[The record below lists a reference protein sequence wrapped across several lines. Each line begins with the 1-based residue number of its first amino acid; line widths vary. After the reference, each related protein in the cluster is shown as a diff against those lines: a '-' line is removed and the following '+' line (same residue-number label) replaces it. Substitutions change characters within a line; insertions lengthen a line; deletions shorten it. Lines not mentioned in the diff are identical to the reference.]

1 MLTYKMIRVI
11 TLLKQISNGSEIIFD
26 AEDSADDES
35 GNAILLDRL
44 CSAGLIRA
52 ATENEQGV
60 FCGRYELTRP
70 LRQITLCDV
79 LRLTNGEIHLCFEGG
94 KDIYDRYGSAGRRLG
109 VANYVTC
116 HFLSDIN
123 LAEIVLPDS
132 PLGERNEEQ
141 KNK

>member
-1 MLTYKMIRVI
+1 MIRVI

-116 HFLSDIN
+116 HLLSEIN
-123 LAEIVLPDS
+123 LAEVVLPDADS
-132 PLGERNEEQ
+132 EDKKES
-141 KNK
+141 K

>member
-52 ATENEQGV
+52 ATDE
-60 FCGRYELTRP
+60 
-70 LRQITLCDV
+70 
-79 LRLTNGEIHLCFEGG
+79 
-94 KDIYDRYGSAGRRLG
+94 
-109 VANYVTC
+109 
-116 HFLSDIN
+116 
-123 LAEIVLPDS
+123 
-132 PLGERNEEQ
+132 
-141 KNK
+141 

>member
-1 MLTYKMIRVI
+1 MLTQEMIRVI
-11 TLLKQISNGSEIIFD
+11 TLLKRISNGLDVTVGIMCSE
-26 AEDSADDES
+26 DETS
-35 GNAILLDRL
+35 KNVVLLGRL
-44 CSAGLIRA
+44 CDAGLIR
-52 ATENEQGV
+52 TVVPNGSGIV
-60 FCGRYELTRP
+60 CHCYELTRP

-79 LRLTNGEIHLCFEGG
+79 LRITNGEIHLCFDGG

-132 PLGERNEEQ
+132 LLSISNEEQ
-141 KNK
+141 KCK

>member
-70 LRQITLCDV
+70 LWQITLCDV

-116 HFLSDIN
+116 HFLSEIN
-123 LAEIVLPDS
+123 LAEVVLPDADS
-132 PLGERNEEQ
+132 EDKKES
-141 KNK
+141 K

>member
-1 MLTYKMIRVI
+1 M
-11 TLLKQISNGSEIIFD
+11 
-26 AEDSADDES
+26 
-35 GNAILLDRL
+35 
-44 CSAGLIRA
+44 
-52 ATENEQGV
+52 NEQGV

-116 HFLSDIN
+116 HLLSEIN
-123 LAEIVLPDS
+123 LAEVVLPDADS
-132 PLGERNEEQ
+132 EDKKES
-141 KNK
+141 K